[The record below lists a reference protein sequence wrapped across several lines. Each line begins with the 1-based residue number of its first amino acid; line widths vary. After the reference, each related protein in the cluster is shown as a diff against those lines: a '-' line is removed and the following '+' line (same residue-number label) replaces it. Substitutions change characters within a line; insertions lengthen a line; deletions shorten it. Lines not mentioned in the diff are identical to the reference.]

1 MPALKINAMHETLN
15 WGQTD
20 GIPSLRLK
28 WTNPGQLIAT
38 KKKKHVWTYQK
49 KERKKKSA
57 LYMVTYEK

>member
-38 KKKKHVWTYQK
+38 KKKKTCLNISEKRK
-49 KERKKKSA
+49 KEKKCP
-57 LYMVTYEK
+57 LHGHI